1 MSSHIILIS
10 CSNGK
15 QRGGHFAY
23 NARHAITALLP
34 LEVRRKLLHRRSV
47 IAGRMMSGQVTDRL
61 RGDGNRRDSRY
72 NIELT
77 LGPDLNPDLISDLI
91 PDLVPD
97 LVPDVAPA
105 TETTASDSP
114 PFMAYLPA
122 YQRYDGRFFAHV
134 GQNAFEQ
141 AILEDCHVLIVSG
154 LYGLLLPE
162 EPIQAYNCHLD
173 DEIIGPI
180 VSDDTASDIHTETD
194 ANADVEADAGARIA
208 DIWRRN
214 GFSNRLLQAFIQ
226 WHDQHHDHRIQQVV
240 DILSETSYQ
249 RLFNWD
255 ELYSWFKRRRIT
267 WFHRLVQ
274 GVREPAFL
282 ADLGRW
288 FRHEVVEKDFV
299 PPPPGKLVRPYLH
312 TINEAGG
319 RLEFTKDIHPDP
331 FTAGLLQRTL
341 GDVTWHQLDRRT
353 REDLIHGELFFQLY
367 DARSGKQPDETAPRI
382 VNFFS
387 ALENELHII
396 CQHKAGKGSLGGFI
410 YHLCEGTLTE
420 LWPNDNKRAA
430 VCDELVRLLGIRNKM
445 SHRGVV
451 TREELLEARSRIL
464 KRGGVLSELV
474 GLKVIQ
480 RR

>member
-1 MSSHIILIS
+1 MSDHIVLIS

-15 QRGGHFAY
+15 QRGGHSAY
-23 NARHAITALLP
+23 NSRHAITALLP
-34 LEVRRKLLHRRSV
+34 LEMRRELLHRRSV
-47 IAGRMMSGQVTDRL
+47 IAGLMMSGQVTDRL

-72 NIELT
+72 NIELAQ
-77 LGPDLNPDLISDLI
+77 GPDLLS
-91 PDLVPD
+91 DLVP
-97 LVPDVAPA
+97 V
-105 TETTASDSP
+105 TKTTDSGSLP
-114 PFMAYLPA
+114 SMAYLLA

-134 GQNAFEQ
+134 GQIAFEQ
-141 AILEDCHVLIVSG
+141 AIVEDCHVLIVSG

-173 DEIIGPI
+173 DEITGAG
-180 VSDDTASDIHTETD
+180 VSNDTAFDTD
-194 ANADVEADAGARIA
+194 ANTDPITDTDARIA

-214 GFSNRLLQAFIQ
+214 GFPNRLLQAFIH
-226 WHDQHHDHRIQQVV
+226 WHDQHHDHSIQHVV
-240 DILSETSYQ
+240 DVLSETSYQ
-249 RLFNWD
+249 RLFNWN
-255 ELYSWFKRRRIT
+255 ELYSWFRRRRIT

-288 FRHEVVEKDFV
+288 FRHEVVEKGFV
-299 PPPPGKLVRPYLH
+299 PPSPGKLVRTYLH

-319 RLEFTKDIHPDP
+319 HLEFTKNIHPDP
-331 FTAGLLQRTL
+331 FTAGLLQRKL

-367 DARSGKQPDETAPRI
+367 DARSAKQPDEAAPRI

-387 ALENELHII
+387 ALENELHMI
-396 CQHKAGKGSLGGFI
+396 CQYKTGKGSLGGFI
-410 YHLCEGTLTE
+410 YHLCEGTMTE
-420 LWPNDNKRAA
+420 LWSNDNKRAA

-451 TREELLEARSRIL
+451 TRGELLEVRDRIV
-464 KRGGVLSELV
+464 KRGGVLGELV
-474 GLKVIQ
+474 GLKVTQ